1 MHTLPCVLMSQSI
14 AKVPRG
20 TYTMLGAFV
29 DRGFAAVITA
39 PPSASREINAML
51 VVGTISIVYPCR
63 TRRFFIELCI
73 GWIN

>member
-1 MHTLPCVLMSQSI
+1 MCGCIIIHTLPCVLMSQSI

-51 VVGTISIVYPCR
+51 VVGTIDYCVSV
-63 TRRFFIELCI
+63 
-73 GWIN
+73 G

>member
-1 MHTLPCVLMSQSI
+1 MSQSI

-51 VVGTISIVYPCR
+51 VVGTIDYCVSV
-63 TRRFFIELCI
+63 
-73 GWIN
+73 G